1 MTEPARVAGFSW
13 ARYPRLKRDFGLG
26 LRQRAD
32 RDVESGRAASSTWL
46 SSPRWRGGST
56 RGGASRVLPG
66 GGHTGSSSRNDALGA
81 EASRGV
87 VR

>member
-56 RGGASRVLPG
+56 K
-66 GGHTGSSSRNDALGA
+66 GGHRGSSLAGGTR
-81 EASRGV
+81 V
-87 VR
+87 VRAAATR